1 MSHKPQGIRHEKKAE
16 GRGQGSRIAQPKGS
30 PCVYP
35 TCNRYLLATPC
46 SPLRLYPPLLLS
58 LAFSLRDTFSTV
70 LRSGFHLRR
79 PGPES
84 TRGMELAG
92 TPPQHGSE
100 HVRKA
105 DTRNSVTCLSQPSS
119 YHRSVSFH
127 TISLTL
133 VIAKVSLSRFSYRY
147 LGINRVRERRLLPFV
162 VQSSCVD
169 RTFRGEGIG
178 RGG

>member
-1 MSHKPQGIRHEKKAE
+1 MCTQRATD
-16 GRGQGSRIAQPKGS
+16 
-30 PCVYP
+30 
-35 TCNRYLLATPC
+35 TCSQRLALPSGYTLP
-46 SPLRLYPPLLLS
+46 SLS
-58 LAFSLRDTFSTV
+58 LSLSLSLRDTFSTV

-92 TPPQHGSE
+92 TPPQHGSG

-119 YHRSVSFH
+119 YHRSVFSYYFLDPPYRRG
-127 TISLTL
+127 I
-133 VIAKVSLSRFSYRY
+133 VVPISYRY

-162 VQSSCVD
+162 VRSSCVD
-169 RTFRGEGIG
+169 RGWGRDSEGRFDEYSKVS
-178 RGG
+178 RGGKWKSLI

>member
-1 MSHKPQGIRHEKKAE
+1 M
-16 GRGQGSRIAQPKGS
+16 
-30 PCVYP
+30 YP

-46 SPLRLYPPLLLS
+46 SPLRLYPPLPLPLS
-58 LAFSLRDTFSTV
+58 LALSPRYFFHG
-70 LRSGFHLRR
+70 SGFHLRR

-92 TPPQHGSE
+92 TPPQHGSG

-119 YHRSVSFH
+119 YHRSVFSYYFLDPPYRRG
-127 TISLTL
+127 I
-133 VIAKVSLSRFSYRY
+133 VVPISYRY

-162 VQSSCVD
+162 VRSSCVD
-169 RTFRGEGIG
+169 RGWGRDSEGRFDEYSKVS
-178 RGG
+178 RGGKWKSLI